1 MIRFATSRPA
11 VVWALCV
18 ALLLAGG
25 LAFTRLPLATRTTVE
40 LPRLSVGAFWAG
52 ASPEVMETFLTSP
65 IEAAVQSVR
74 GVKSVSSTSSDGSAM
89 LTVELEPR
97 ADVQM
102 VRLGILERLELL
114 RRDLPPGAFMPTV
127 SNYVPEG
134 LEEPPL
140 LSLTIFGPYTP
151 GTLQRI
157 LDRDVGP
164 RLSSVKGVSGV
175 QVRGG
180 TSLGV
185 SVSYDPTRLRQLG
198 LAPQLLSDALSSAR
212 LVEALGTL
220 ESRDDNGR
228 RRFARTVV
236 LRDQPGSLEELGAL
250 PVRAPGGRVFRL
262 DELSTV
268 RAEEDARGR
277 FFRIDGEPAVAIDV
291 SRHAGADAIE
301 TAAAVRRAIDDLRTR
316 LPLGVRLKVTSDQ
329 SEDLARDLGDLAKR
343 GSIAFVSVLVVL
355 LLLMRRWRAVAVVMG
370 TTAVAI
376 ASTALSLYVFKIPAN
391 LLTLAGLSMGVGIL
405 VQNAIVVV
413 ERLQRAPDNADAR
426 ATTTRRMAPAVVGS
440 TLTTA
445 VVLFPF
451 LYLQGNTRAAFMPFA
466 LAFLLALG
474 WSVFAA
480 LCIVPAIGRVS
491 LARTRLSNTGG
502 KPRVW
507 RRPWNRLR
515 RGFARV
521 SYALLRWR
529 WATLLVTV
537 SVLGV
542 LTYGFV
548 AKVPRSNFNF
558 WGDRR
563 TTLSV
568 YINFPRGSDP
578 VTLDAAM
585 AEFEALVVGRPEV
598 EQVRATSSGGTGA
611 QMTVVFTRE
620 GGFSAAPL
628 ELQELL
634 TQRAVLVGGA
644 NISVVG
650 EGPAFSSGGG
660 GGSFASFRIQLRGFN
675 YAGLQQ
681 IGEDLASRLATN
693 VRVRDI
699 RITSGGWFSSERGSQ
714 VSIEPDRRALT
725 RYGLNALQFM
735 QAVSREVRGPVGRQP
750 VDIDGEELPVT
761 VKAIG
766 ASARSLDELQDA
778 LIPTPGG
785 APVRIRDVAV
795 VAEREALGSVV
806 REDQQYVRQLVY
818 DFRGPA
824 RLARRTH
831 EAFMKSVSAPAGY
844 EIRDLSSGYAFENE
858 ESAKGLW
865 LVFGIGVTLV
875 LLAVALVFDSVWAA
889 GMVFVSLP
897 LALAGVAAAFW
908 LAKAPFTREAAVGVI
923 LVVGLAVNQT
933 ILLVDA
939 VLPLRRKY
947 GRLTRG
953 VLLRALLD
961 RVGMIVIVTAAA
973 LASLIPLSVGTGTDT
988 LFGAIALA
996 TAGGT
1001 VAGTL
1006 GVLFVLP
1013 SVFGGRRGLVK
1024 QKV

>member
-134 LEEPPL
+134 LQEPPL

-164 RLSSVKGVSGV
+164 RLSSVPGVSGV

-185 SVSYDPTRLRQLG
+185 SVSFDPTRLRQLG

-212 LVEALGTL
+212 LVQALGTL
-220 ESRDDNGR
+220 ESRDERGT

-236 LRDQPGSLEELGAL
+236 MRDQPGSLEELGAL

-262 DELSTV
+262 DELATI

-277 FFRIDGEPAVAIDV
+277 FFRIDGEPAVAIDI

-301 TAAAVRRAIDDLRTR
+301 TAAAVRRAIDALQAR

-329 SEDLARDLGDLAKR
+329 SEDLASDLADLAKR
-343 GSIAFVSVLVVL
+343 GSIAFVSVMLVL
-355 LLLMRRWRAVAVVMG
+355 LLFMRRWRAVAVVMG

-376 ASTALSLYVFKIPAN
+376 AATALSLYVFNIPAN

-413 ERLQRAPDNADAR
+413 ERLQQVPDTVDAR
-426 ATTTRRMAPAVVGS
+426 ASTTRRMAPAVVGS

-466 LAFLLALG
+466 LAFLLALA

-480 LCIVPAIGRVS
+480 LCIVPAVGRVS
-491 LARTRLSNTGG
+491 AAQRS
-502 KPRVW
+502 
-507 RRPWNRLR
+507 RRPFRPLR
-515 RGFARV
+515 RVFARV
-521 SYALLRWR
+521 SSALLRWR
-529 WATLLVTV
+529 WATLMVTMG
-537 SVLGV
+537 VLGV

-548 AKVPRSNFNF
+548 TKVPRSSFNF

-585 AEFEALVVGRPEV
+585 AEFEALAVGRPEV

-628 ELQELL
+628 EMQELL

-675 YAGLQQ
+675 YAGLQA

-750 VDIDGEELPVT
+750 VEIDGEELPVT
-761 VKAIG
+761 VKAVG

-778 LIPTPGG
+778 LVPTPGG

-844 EIRDLSSGYAFENE
+844 EIRDLSSGFAFEQE
-858 ESAKGLW
+858 DSAKGLW

-889 GMVFVSLP
+889 VMVFVSLP

-939 VLPLRRKY
+939 VLPLRQKY

-973 LASLIPLSVGTGTDT
+973 IASLIPLSVGTGTDT

-1013 SVFGGRRGLVK
+1013 SVFGGSRRSPVK

>member
-114 RRDLPPGAFMPTV
+114 RRDLPAGAFMPTV

-134 LEEPPL
+134 LQEPPL

-164 RLSSVKGVSGV
+164 RLSSVPGVSGV

-198 LAPQLLSDALSSAR
+198 LAPQVLSDALSNAR
-212 LVEALGTL
+212 LVQALGTL
-220 ESRDDNGR
+220 ESRDDSGL

-262 DELSTV
+262 GELTTI

-301 TAAAVRRAIDDLRTR
+301 TAAAVRRAIDDLRAR

-343 GSIAFVSVLVVL
+343 GSIAFVSVMLVL

-376 ASTALSLYVFKIPAN
+376 AATALSLYVFKIPAN

-413 ERLQRAPDNADAR
+413 ERLQQVPDDADAR

-491 LARTRLSNTGG
+491 AVRTPSSGARRA
-502 KPRVW
+502 PRSW

-529 WATLLVTV
+529 WATLLVTIG
-537 SVLGV
+537 VLGV

-548 AKVPRSNFNF
+548 AKVPRSSFNF

-585 AEFEALVVGRPEV
+585 AEFEALVVGRREV

-675 YAGLQQ
+675 YAGLQR

-778 LIPTPGG
+778 LIPTPSG

-844 EIRDLSSGYAFENE
+844 EIRDLSSGFAFESE

-889 GMVFVSLP
+889 GMVLVSLP

-1013 SVFGGRRGLVK
+1013 SVFGGRGGLMK

>member
-1 MIRFATSRPA
+1 VIRFATSRPA

-114 RRDLPPGAFMPTV
+114 RRELPPGAFMPTV

-134 LEEPPL
+134 LQEPPL

-164 RLSSVKGVSGV
+164 RLSSVPGVSGV

-198 LAPQLLSDALSSAR
+198 LTPQLLSDALSNAR
-212 LVEALGTL
+212 LVQALGTL
-220 ESRDDNGR
+220 ESRDPNGR

-262 DELSTV
+262 DELATI

-277 FFRIDGEPAVAIDV
+277 FFRIDGEPAVAIDI

-343 GSIAFVSVLVVL
+343 GSIAFVSVLLVL

-376 ASTALSLYVFKIPAN
+376 AATALSLYVFRIPAN

-413 ERLQRAPDNADAR
+413 ERLQRVPDSANAR
-426 ATTTRRMAPAVVGS
+426 AATTQRMAPAVLGS

-491 LARTRLSNTGG
+491 STHSITLRRAQQS
-502 KPRVW
+502 W
-507 RRPWNRLR
+507 RRPWHRLR

-521 SYALLRWR
+521 SYFLLRWR
-529 WATLLVTV
+529 WATLLVTTGA
-537 SVLGV
+537 LGV
-542 LTYGFV
+542 LSYGFV
-548 AKVPRSNFNF
+548 VKVPRSSFNF

-620 GGFSAAPL
+620 GGFSATPL
-628 ELQELL
+628 EMQELL

-778 LIPTPGG
+778 LIPTTGG

-844 EIRDLSSGYAFENE
+844 EIRDLSSGFGFEQE
-858 ESAKGLW
+858 DSARGLW

-889 GMVFVSLP
+889 AMVFVSLP

-1013 SVFGGRRGLVK
+1013 SVLGGARRSPAE